1 MRSKITSKM
10 KFNSLTP
17 LDGPPRSIH
26 VLLTHEQNG
35 LRVAVFVD
43 LKNRDQVSDTLI
55 VGNIVKIR
63 NALLENN
70 DGCDKV
76 YAYLAVHKGRCKC
89 EWWI

>member
-10 KFNSLTP
+10 KFNSPTP
-17 LDGPPRSIH
+17 LDGPPHSIH
-26 VLLTHEQNG
+26 VLFMHEQNG
-35 LRVAVFVD
+35 LRVAAFVD
-43 LKNRDQVSDTLI
+43 LRNRDQVSNALV

-76 YAYLAVHKGRCKC
+76 YAYLYIKEGANVSGGL
-89 EWWI
+89 